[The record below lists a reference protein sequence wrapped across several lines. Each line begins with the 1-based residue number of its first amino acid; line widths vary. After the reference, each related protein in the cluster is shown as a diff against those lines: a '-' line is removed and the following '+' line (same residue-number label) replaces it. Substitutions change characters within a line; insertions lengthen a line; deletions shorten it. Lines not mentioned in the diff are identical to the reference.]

1 MRVSN
6 VYLKLADYRV
16 METSDV
22 PVGALAEFLDV
33 FVRRVDLKRFC
44 EDIEGASVVLLM
56 LLLLLLLR
64 MKGSLL

>member
-1 MRVSN
+1 M
-6 VYLKLADYRV
+6 YYRV
-16 METSDV
+16 MATSAV

-33 FVRRVDLKRFC
+33 FVRRVNLERFC

-56 LLLLLLLR
+56 LLLLLR